1 MLRGRP
7 VERYQVWVPEG
18 QFRVTIRTVL
28 MPYLPVRCVVRFNNT
43 DFPGGDVVE
52 MTLGIWVVSHG
63 SWKEGE
69 VRGFPGFGAAMMLSN
84 RLFHRK
90 SLFSRESGYS
100 SGRIKWR
107 TGELIRG
114 RRA

>member
-1 MLRGRP
+1 ML
-7 VERYQVWVPEG
+7 
-18 QFRVTIRTVL
+18 
-28 MPYLPVRCVVRFNNT
+28 YLPVRCVVRFNNT

-90 SLFSRESGYS
+90 SLFSREWVFEW
-100 SGRIKWR
+100 KNQMEDWR
-107 TGELIRG
+107 ANTRKTCLMNAVYAPSALSDFQTPKAAMFGG
-114 RRA
+114 NWF